1 VTGRL
6 LILGAGGHA
15 RAVADLAAACGLTV
29 AGHTDRS
36 AGSGVIGS
44 DADVAALA
52 RAGRMDAAV
61 VGVGNTAL
69 ARRSELF
76 ALLRAAGVATPSLV
90 HPRAVV
96 SSSCRVGAGAVVFPA
111 ILGASVMV
119 GDNTVIYSG
128 VVAEHE
134 CRIGDHAY
142 LAPGVILS
150 GAVTIERGAFVGAG
164 AVLLPGVVVG
174 AGAVVAAGAVVTS
187 DVRDGDTVVGVPARG
202 RAEAP

>member
-1 VTGRL
+1 MATRL

-15 RAVADLAAACGLTV
+15 RAVADLAAACGFAV
-29 AGHTDRS
+29 AGCTDRA
-36 AGSGVIGS
+36 AGPDVIGI

-52 RAGRMDAAV
+52 LAGRMDAAV

-76 ALLRAAGVATPSLV
+76 ALLRAAAVATPSLV
-90 HPRAVV
+90 HPRAIV
-96 SSSCRVGAGAVVFPA
+96 SPSCRVGDGTVVFPA
-111 ILGASVMV
+111 ILGAYVTV
-119 GDNTVIYSG
+119 GDNAVIYSG
-128 VVAEHE
+128 AVAEHE

-174 AGAVVAAGAVVTS
+174 AGAVVAAGAVVTA
-187 DVRDGDTVVGVPARG
+187 DVRGGDTVAGVPARV
-202 RAEAP
+202 RTKAP

>member
-1 VTGRL
+1 MAGRL
-6 LILGAGGHA
+6 LIVGAGGHA
-15 RAVADLAAACGLTV
+15 RAVADLAAACGIAV
-29 AGHTDRS
+29 AGFTDR
-36 AGSGVIGS
+36 APGPGVIGS

-52 RAGRMDAAV
+52 RAGRVDAAI

-69 ARRSELF
+69 ARRPELF

-96 SSSCRVGAGAVVFPA
+96 SPSCRIGAGAVVFPA
-111 ILGASVMV
+111 ILGAHVTV
-119 GDNTVIYSG
+119 GDNAVIYSG

-142 LAPGVILS
+142 LAPGVVLS

-174 AGAVVAAGAVVTS
+174 TEAVVAAGAVVTS
-187 DVRDGDTVVGVPARG
+187 DVRGGDTVVGVPARL
-202 RAEAP
+202 RIEAP

>member
-1 VTGRL
+1 MAGL

-15 RAVADLAAACGLTV
+15 RAVADLALACGFTV
-29 AGHTDRS
+29 AGFTDPV
-36 AGSGVIGS
+36 AGPGVIGG
-44 DADVAALA
+44 DADLAAFR
-52 RAGRMDAAV
+52 RAGRVAGGV
-61 VGVGNTAL
+61 VGVGNSAL

-76 ALLRAAGVATPSLV
+76 ALLRAADAATPSLV
-90 HPRAVV
+90 HPRAVI
-96 SSSCRVGAGAVVFPA
+96 SASCRVGEGTVVFPA
-111 ILGASVMV
+111 ILGAHVTV
-119 GDNTVIYSG
+119 GDNAVIYSG

-174 AGAVVAAGAVVTS
+174 AGAIVAAGAVVTS
-187 DVRDGDTVVGVPARG
+187 DVRGGDTVVGVPARV
-202 RAEAP
+202 RIQAP

>member
-1 VTGRL
+1 VAGRL

-15 RAVADLAAACGLTV
+15 RAVADLAVACGFTV
-29 AGHTDRS
+29 AGFTDRT
-36 AGSGVIGS
+36 AGPGVIGG
-44 DADVAALA
+44 DADLAALS
-52 RAGRMDAAV
+52 RAGRMAAGV
-61 VGVGNTAL
+61 VGVGNAAL
-69 ARRSELF
+69 ARRPELF

-96 SSSCRVGAGAVVFPA
+96 SPSCRVGDGAVVFPA
-111 ILGASVMV
+111 ILGAHVTV
-119 GDNTVIYSG
+119 GDNAVLYSG

-174 AGAVVAAGAVVTS
+174 PDAVVAAGAVVIS
-187 DVRDGDTVVGVPARG
+187 DVRGGDTVVGVPARV
-202 RAEAP
+202 RTEAP